1 MLQENWVKI
10 LGKLIRCITSEGAI
24 MVSAV
29 DSTDIVAQA
38 EKIHQS
44 SAVVTAALGRMLTAA
59 SMMGNMLKGKDNSI
73 SIKIDGG
80 GPAGA
85 LTVAADSTGNV
96 RGYAQNSVVEIPLK
110 PNGKLDVSG
119 AVGTDGSLYVVKD
132 LSLKEAYN
140 GFVPIVS
147 GEIAEDITSYYATSE
162 QIPTVCALGVLV
174 NTDLSVKKAG
184 GYILQLLPF
193 TEDEIIDKLEE
204 NLKKVKPVTQLLDE
218 GFDIEDIVRDVL
230 QGFDVEVIYSQEV
243 EYKCKCSR
251 EKVGATLQGL
261 GAEELNDML
270 KEMPSVDVKCHFCN
284 TTYSFDKNDI
294 EKILKKIEKI

>member
-1 MLQENWVKI
+1 M
-10 LGKLIRCITSEGAI
+10 GKLIRCITSEGAI

-29 DSTDIVAQA
+29 DSTDIVAASEQ
-38 EKIHQS
+38 IHKT

-59 SMMGNMLKGKDNSI
+59 SMMGNMLKGEKNSI

-85 LTVAADSTGNV
+85 ITVSADSVGNV
-96 RGYAQNSVVEIPLK
+96 RGYAVNPVVEIPLK

-119 AVGTDGSLYVVKD
+119 AVGTDGNLYVVKD
-132 LSLKEAYN
+132 LGLKEPYSA
-140 GFVPIVS
+140 FVPIAS

-174 NTDLSVKKAG
+174 NPDLTVRKAG

-193 TEDEIIDKLEE
+193 TEDEIITRLEE
-204 NLKKVKPVTQLLDE
+204 NLTKVKPVSVLLDE
-218 GFDIEDIVRDVL
+218 GMDIEDIVRDVL
-230 QGFDVEVIYSQEV
+230 QGFEVEVIYSQEV

-251 EKVGATLQGL
+251 EKVEATLAGL
-261 GAEELNDML
+261 GEDELKQML
-270 KEMPSVDVKCHFCN
+270 ADEIPTVDVTCHFCE
-284 TTYSFDKNDI
+284 TTYSFSKNDI
-294 EKILKKIEKI
+294 EKILKKIKKTS